1 MKQFLTPYFWFSLRG
16 DLSVVSRYGLIAL
29 VLLLAVALVYIKF
42 TRGDWKRTLYRM
54 TYENAFSFSLVNFL
68 IGLYLWFVTDQV
80 VPVLSA
86 RIWFLFWFIE
96 MIVWAYF
103 IHKDYQKVPDRRREL
118 EDKKD
123 IKKYIP

>member
-1 MKQFLTPYFWFSLRG
+1 M
-16 DLSVVSRYGLIAL
+16 IAL

-118 EDKKD
+118 EGKKD
-123 IKKYIP
+123 IKKYTP